1 MLRAFRAWFQRP
13 SQPANG
19 HYYTFHA
26 SGDSEGDVIKPQA
39 FRAAVASLF
48 DAWDRWRDNI
58 LPEILVEIEY
68 YRVTDF
74 DALSDQRLTDE
85 IDRLIEVR
93 LRSGHLHDQVTI
105 PYFQAMNLL
114 LDTYTKLTGRDE
126 VAGIR
131 LVQGYGNMSVE
142 ADQGLWKLSRLAES
156 APVVKQILADVNSES
171 ALSSLKALA
180 QRTEAAPFL
189 IALRN
194 YLDKYGWRSDL
205 FEMATPTWAEDP
217 TIPLCQIRTYL
228 EMTDYNPDREMD
240 RARTVRNQAIRQ
252 TMKRLSPQD
261 KRRMETVLEVAT
273 KLSPLQED
281 HHTKSAIHRQRR

>member
-1 MLRAFRAWFQRP
+1 
-13 SQPANG
+13 
-19 HYYTFHA
+19 
-26 SGDSEGDVIKPQA
+26 
-39 FRAAVASLF
+39 
-48 DAWDRWRDNI
+48 
-58 LPEILVEIEY
+58 VEIEY

-180 QRTEAAPFL
+180 QRTEAAPFF